1 MGVAPGAGDLPAVS
15 GQNLS
20 PIPVEGV
27 MKKSQ
32 RARKQESSNDADRP
46 SPAPEAAADQSGHD
60 ERGRFAAGNPG
71 GPGNP
76 FARRVAQL
84 RKVMLECV
92 TDQEMEIIVCELVVQ
107 AKMGNLA
114 AIKLLFQYILGKPAA
129 VVNPDT
135 VDQQEVELFGREP
148 LFAHFC
154 ELLQTRMPSGNAAHL
169 LRNLLP
175 GVGQKQA
182 NIMLEEIDKYQAEQE
197 EAGDDF
203 DDDEEL
209 DAEAEAV
216 TDAGRQAAAVGSGAA
231 AAPSPNG
238 GMGDGP
244 RPRATRPERS
254 GGPGTG
260 RPGAAPG
267 ERGRNGQPRPRRDGP
282 TFIDPR

>member
-1 MGVAPGAGDLPAVS
+1 VVKP
-15 GQNLS
+15 S
-20 PIPVEGV
+20 PFSVEVV

-32 RARKQESSNDADRP
+32 RAREEVSANDADRP
-46 SPAPEAAADQSGHD
+46 ASAPEAAAEPTGHD
-60 ERGRFAAGNPG
+60 ERGRFTYGNEG

-92 TDQEMEIIVCELVVQ
+92 TDKEMEVIVCELVVQ

-114 AIKLLFQYILGKPAA
+114 AIKLLFQYVLGKPAA

-203 DDDEEL
+203 DDDEER

-216 TDAGRQAAAVGSGAA
+216 TDAERQPVTAAAGAA
-231 AAPSPNG
+231 AAPSTNG
-238 GMGDGP
+238 GMSGGP
-244 RPRATRPERS
+244 RPVMTGPATN
-254 GGPGTG
+254 GGPGKA

-267 ERGRNGQPRPRRDGP
+267 EAKRNGKPGPRRDGP
-282 TFIDPR
+282 TFIDRRDRG